1 MSEVSGSPQTVSA
14 SPPTRSLLLETQKA
28 SLTFS
33 GWHSSDSRDI
43 PSFRLFVLFTIT
55 LLLTPPLPQRGQM
68 INCIR
73 LQDVTAYC
81 QATFIH
87 TYSYL
92 YSSRVLHGANAFVTR
107 EVCCKH
113 VSFSDKAE
121 EEGTKRI

>member
-14 SPPTRSLLLETQKA
+14 SPPTRSLLLETQTA
-28 SLTFS
+28 FLTFS

-43 PSFRLFVLFTIT
+43 PSFRLFVLFTS
-55 LLLTPPLPQRGQM
+55 PLPQRGQM

-73 LQDVTAYC
+73 LQHVTAYC

>member
-1 MSEVSGSPQTVSA
+1 MLEVSGSPQTVSA
-14 SPPTRSLLLETQKA
+14 SPPTRSLLLETQTA
-28 SLTFS
+28 FLTFS

-43 PSFRLFVLFTIT
+43 PSFRLFVPSTPKRSDDQLHSTAACNR
-55 LLLTPPLPQRGQM
+55 LLSGH
-68 INCIR
+68 IH
-73 LQDVTAYC
+73 
-81 QATFIH
+81 H